1 MRMIEIIACKAFLVA
16 VVAYITLLGIMAMDW
31 KPLAFACVA
40 VIFYFYRDKITL
52 IAFKDIRVELAQK
65 VERAEEILSVIN
77 STSYNLSCV
86 NLQQLAGLQY
96 NGAIPDTGLFRSIT
110 QIDELQKHLE
120 QDKEKQ
126 AFYRRLRNQAL
137 LNCVIFVIENARG
150 PITQFRINDAKH
162 EKLSE
167 LWKTIADSQ
176 SQIAIGKSVKKAF
189 LLSTIAKYQ
198 EYLSDTEICYAEYYI
213 SQMEVD

>member
-16 VVAYITLLGIMAMDW
+16 VVAYITLLGVMAMDW
-31 KPLAFACVA
+31 KPLAFASVA

-86 NLQQLAGLQY
+86 NLQQLAGLHY
-96 NGAIPDTGLFRSIT
+96 NGAIPDTELFRSIT

-120 QDKEKQ
+120 QNKEKQ
-126 AFYRRLRNQAL
+126 AYYRRLRNQAL

-150 PITQFRINDAKH
+150 PIMQFDGDSTKH
-162 EKLSE
+162 EKLAE
-167 LWKTIADSQ
+167 FWKIIADSQ